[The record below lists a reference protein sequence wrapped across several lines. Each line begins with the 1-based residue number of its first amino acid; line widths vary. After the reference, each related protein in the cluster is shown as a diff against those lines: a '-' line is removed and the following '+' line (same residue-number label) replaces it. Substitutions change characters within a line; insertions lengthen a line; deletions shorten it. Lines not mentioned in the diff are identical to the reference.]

1 MNIKCFGWLIA
12 YAYMYASLHYML
24 SKSPETDASK
34 ASKLGYSLRVLSIKF

>member
-12 YAYMYASLHYML
+12 YAYASLYYML
-24 SKSPETDASK
+24 SRSPEIAASK